1 MEQTLFTAKALSD
14 ASRLRVLAMLM
25 ERDELCVC
33 QITALLNLSTA
44 TVSKHM
50 SILHGAHLVDSRKEG
65 RWVFY
70 SLARGFPASLRE
82 WLVDSMAGSREVA
95 ADRSQLESVLSCDR
109 AILRQRQKAGV
120 SGKD

>member
-1 MEQTLFTAKALSD
+1 MEKTLLTTKALADS
-14 ASRLRVLAMLM
+14 SRLRVLAMLM

-50 SILHGAHLVDSRKEG
+50 SVLHAAHLVESRKDG

-70 SLARGFPASLRE
+70 RLSRNFPPSLRE
-82 WLVDSMAGSREVA
+82 WLVDSMTGSSEVA
-95 ADRSQLESVLSCDR
+95 ADRSQLDSVLSCDR
-109 AILRQRQKAGV
+109 TALRQRQKGSV
-120 SGKD
+120 SGNH